1 MQGNRAIQKLCGY
14 YALVISLFLTGV
26 LVGNR
31 AATVFSEHKP
41 IQREHC
47 FILDAGHGGE
57 DGGTTSCTGKL
68 ESSFNLEIA
77 KRLNDLFH
85 LLGYDTVMTRTE
97 DTSIY
102 IKGGSI
108 AQKKMSDLKERV
120 RIVNETEGG
129 ILVSIHQ
136 NHFSDER
143 YSGPQV
149 FYANSRES
157 ERLAKLLQSR
167 LITVLSPGNS
177 RREKQ
182 SKGVYLMEQIQRT
195 GVLIECGFL
204 SNTQEE
210 AKLRMPEYQ
219 KLLSC
224 VIASAIAEYLDDT

>member
-1 MQGNRAIQKLCGY
+1 MRGNRAIRKLCGY
-14 YALVISLFLTGV
+14 YMLVISLFLTGV

-31 AATVFSEHKP
+31 AATVFSESKP

-47 FILDAGHGGE
+47 VILDAGHGGE

-102 IKGGSI
+102 TKGGSI

-136 NHFSDER
+136 NHFPDGR

-210 AKLRMPEYQ
+210 AKLRTPEYQ
-219 KLLSC
+219 KKLSC